1 MELPI
6 IIYTDGA
13 ALGNPGPGG
22 YGAVL
27 MHAQY
32 RKELSGGFRRTTNNR
47 MELLAVIMAL
57 KHIKSPGLSIQ
68 VYTDSKYV
76 CDAIE
81 KKWLFGWKAKG
92 WKKVKNVDLWQ
103 AFLPI
108 YEQHKPKF
116 YWVKGHAGIKENERC
131 DVLATTAAQMGP
143 TDVDVN
149 YEKYESDQEKGLGLD
164 I

>member
-32 RKELSGGFRRTTNNR
+32 RQELSGGFRRTTNNR

-103 AFLPI
+103 AFLPL
-108 YEQHKPKF
+108 YEQYKPKF

-131 DVLATTAAQMGP
+131 DVLATTAAQLGP
-143 TDVDVN
+143 TEIDVN
-149 YEKYESDQEKGLGLD
+149 YEKYESEQEKGLGLD

>member
-1 MELPI
+1 
-6 IIYTDGA
+6 
-13 ALGNPGPGG
+13 
-22 YGAVL
+22 

-103 AFLPI
+103 AFLPL

-131 DVLATTAAQMGP
+131 DVLATTAAQLGP
-143 TDVDVN
+143 TEVDVN
-149 YEKYESDQEKGLGLD
+149 YEKYESEQEKGLGLD